1 LSLNPYTHT
10 CAYTPFIKM
19 LVLFALP
26 MRPQTLGTGVTRV
39 LDSGFDLS
47 EFPVAL
53 LVPKDDKHSEDVVS
67 VLYFLKI

>member
-1 LSLNPYTHT
+1 
-10 CAYTPFIKM
+10 M

-53 LVPKDDKHSEDVVS
+53 FYNQLAGHVVPKDDKHSEDVVS